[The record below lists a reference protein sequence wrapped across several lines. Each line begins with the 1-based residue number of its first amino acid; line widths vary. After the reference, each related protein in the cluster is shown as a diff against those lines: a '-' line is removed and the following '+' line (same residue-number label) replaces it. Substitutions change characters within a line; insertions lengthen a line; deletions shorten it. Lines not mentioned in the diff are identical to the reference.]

1 MNRSGRRQRQFFRLD
16 YRGRPER
23 KSVAA
28 RRLAVEPRLGAIRV
42 EIPPAARF
50 EVNATTNF
58 GKVLINRDDIEKPDA
73 EVRQLHQKVNG
84 CGKRMEMHTDS
95 SRIVIR

>member
-1 MNRSGRRQRQFFRLD
+1 MGGARGSFSGSTTEGDLNVKASPHDDWRL
-16 YRGRPER
+16 
-23 KSVAA
+23 SSAS
-28 RRLAVEPRLGAIRV
+28 GAIRV